1 MNSWTSVPQ
10 ALTPP
15 TPMGRGRFYNAH
27 FPLMRA
33 GSLSHDETH
42 AATPKGNL
50 KREAALSFQKRH
62 KLSVCALS
70 PDPHSQTEVGTIA
83 ITKHARNQFRATL
96 DAKLYKDI
104 AEMKLHGLL
113 ADLQTRSDRG
123 IRQTFGAA
131 QGHLRLSAAE
141 ISNVNHAPDRARER
155 MRPMFAFHALR
166 VSRQPHRAATLQN
179 LLGRENQI
187 DRGRLMIPVGA
198 GHFLSLDAELVAET
212 RQSAPHGAVAAN
224 TCQTHQ
230 PAGGKR
236 SDARAHT

>member
-10 ALTPP
+10 AVTPP
-15 TPMGRGRFYNAH
+15 SPMGRGRIYNAH

-33 GSLSHDETH
+33 GSLSHGETH
-42 AATPKGNL
+42 AATPEGNL
-50 KREAALSFQKRH
+50 KREAALSFQKWH

-70 PDPHSQTEVGTIA
+70 RDIHSQTEVCAIA

-104 AEMKLHGLL
+104 AEVKLHRLL

-141 ISNVNHAPDRARER
+141 ISNVNHASDRASER
-155 MRPMFAFHALR
+155 MRPMFAFHGLR
-166 VSRQPHRAATLQN
+166 VSRQPPSSATLQN
-179 LLGRENQI
+179 LFGCENQI

-198 GHFLSLDAELVAET
+198 
-212 RQSAPHGAVAAN
+212 
-224 TCQTHQ
+224 
-230 PAGGKR
+230 
-236 SDARAHT
+236 